1 MGIVFNIFRR
11 SQFNKI
17 PDEIWRIPVKDI
29 NGLNFFF
36 GDLMEGKKL
45 AIISNVGTYW
55 YFAKVRSDSLNSLI
69 EKFQNKGLQIIGF
82 PCS

>member
-1 MGIVFNIFRR
+1 MGIVFIIFRR

-45 AIISNVGTYW
+45 AIISNVGTY
-55 YFAKVRSDSLNSLI
+55 
-69 EKFQNKGLQIIGF
+69 
-82 PCS
+82 